1 MTDGFW
7 ACFVF
12 ARCKPKK
19 ETDPNVFDLEDFQ
32 ADEVKEHFL
41 PYPNVFDLEDFQA
54 DEVKE
59 HFLPCALDP
68 GRRQI
73 FTATVAH
80 SPEELE
86 IRRCSG
92 KERAC
97 YAGTN
102 RRATYV
108 ERLKTQQ
115 NVKTIETNLPTAKT
129 VNNEKFQERIR
140 YLLVHLPRLFQF
152 YSYKSAPFRFN
163 DYQGRQRANAEMAN
177 ILINGGK
184 KYNKMKRK
192 NTIKNRKQRKKK
204 HKDKK
209 ITKDKGFVQL

>member
-1 MTDGFW
+1 MFSLEELLSPESKVRFMCSMMTDGFG

-19 ETDPNVFDLEDFQ
+19 ETN
-32 ADEVKEHFL
+32 
-41 PYPNVFDLEDFQA
+41 PNVFDLEDFQA

>member
-1 MTDGFW
+1 MMTDGFE

-19 ETDPNVFDLEDFQ
+19 ETD
-32 ADEVKEHFL
+32 
-41 PYPNVFDLEDFQA
+41 PNVFDLEDFQA

-86 IRRCSG
+86 IRCCSG

-97 YAGTN
+97 YVGTN

-108 ERLKTQQ
+108 ER
-115 NVKTIETNLPTAKT
+115 T

-209 ITKDKGFVQL
+209 ITKDKGFV